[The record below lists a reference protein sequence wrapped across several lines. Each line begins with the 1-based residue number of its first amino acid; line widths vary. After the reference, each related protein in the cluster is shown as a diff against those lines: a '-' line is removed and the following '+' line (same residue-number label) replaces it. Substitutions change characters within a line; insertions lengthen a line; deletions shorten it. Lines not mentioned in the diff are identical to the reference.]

1 MPALKVEKYAN
12 SYPGRLL
19 AAKISRRYTYACAN
33 DEPMTGSY
41 SEIINLNWLHE
52 RELDSAIISAGQTHD
67 FQSH

>member
-1 MPALKVEKYAN
+1 MLKVEKYAN

-19 AAKISRRYTYACAN
+19 ATKISRRYTACSN
-33 DEPMTGSY
+33 DEPMTESY